1 MKLKRYII
9 GSIFLLNRV
18 CFRKPKMFGNSGNV
32 FQKSIDLDK
41 RPKWGVN
48 RPEVQ
53 YIKQSAK
60 DPNYQLKL
68 RQKLLWNRR
77 ISNANSASSCQP
89 DINERTR

>member
-1 MKLKRYII
+1 MLSLENYYIY
-9 GSIFLLNRV
+9 
-18 CFRKPKMFGNSGNV
+18 FRKPKTVGNV
-32 FQKSIDLDK
+32 YQKSIDLDK

-68 RQKLLWNRR
+68 RQKSPWNRH
-77 ISNANSASSCQP
+77 ISNANSANSQR
-89 DINERTR
+89 DILNERAR

>member
-1 MKLKRYII
+1 M
-9 GSIFLLNRV
+9 V
-18 CFRKPKMFGNSGNV
+18 GNIY
-32 FQKSIDLDK
+32 QKSLELDK

-68 RQKLLWNRR
+68 RQKSPWNKRL
-77 ISNANSASSCQP
+77 SNVNSAKNQT
-89 DINERTR
+89 DVLNERAGYLLFFCF

>member
-1 MKLKRYII
+1 MKTAV
-9 GSIFLLNRV
+9 GSV
-18 CFRKPKMFGNSGNV
+18 Y
-32 FQKSIDLDK
+32 QKSIDLDK

-68 RQKLLWNRR
+68 RQKSPWIRR
-77 ISNANSASSCQP
+77 ISHANSAKSQS
-89 DINERTR
+89 IVNERDR